1 MALERYW
8 DYAYSV
14 SNQGNTRY
22 HGPLERQA
30 EGGAGTMSS
39 GHHYG
44 ILSSGWDDKA
54 YYEANTGYDH
64 INMYDA
70 ASDSSGT
77 YNYGQSGGYDGRI
90 ANATKD
96 VIGYDPTIGANATL
110 SRGKQYFTKWLSEA
124 DYKDQ
129 DTTGRTL
136 QTYRSDDVDK
146 RRKEKYDRIG
156 GAVEVINFD
165 QYMNDVGYAEAA
177 QAMGID
183 NYETLDQVHNAM
195 GYMQGTWQPPAEEVV
210 EEEVQSDLQVLDGTE
225 SGQAGQVAGDSDGDG
240 FVDAVVGVTD
250 QAQQDTFDYQ
260 TAYNELVGNLS
271 TQQTSF
277 DTQLS
282 DQQTSFNTQLSD
294 ALATQNTDFQ
304 TELANA
310 LAGQSDT
317 YATDLAN
324 ALAGQQT
331 NFDSAFATQ
340 QAGFDS
346 AFATQQ
352 AGFDTQLSTINT
364 ALTGY
369 QDQVKTMQEEAM
381 KAQESMRIQAAYGD
395 PGRTTGASVTGVQA
409 AGEEEQQQMLKNL
422 GATGSFGRDGLRISS
437 LNI

>member
-77 YNYGQSGGYDGRI
+77 YNYGQSGGYNSRI
-90 ANATKD
+90 ANASRD

-110 SRGKQYFTKWLSEA
+110 SRGKQYFTKWLREA
-124 DYKDQ
+124 DYTDQ

-210 EEEVQSDLQVLDGTE
+210 EEVQPDLQVLDGTE
-225 SGQAGQVAGDSDGDG
+225 SGQGSG
-240 FVDAVVGVTD
+240 FVDPVVGVTE
-250 QAQQDTFDYQ
+250 QTQQDTFDYQ

>member
-22 HGPLERQA
+22 HGPLEKQA

-124 DYKDQ
+124 DYTDQ

-165 QYMNDVGYAEAA
+165 QYMNDVGYAQAA
-177 QAMGID
+177 QAMGIEK
-183 NYETLDQVHNAM
+183 YETLDQVHNAM
-195 GYMQGTWQPPAEEVV
+195 GYMQGSWQPPVAEPEPIP
-210 EEEVQSDLQVLDGTE
+210 EDDLQVLDGTE
-225 SGQAGQVAGDSDGDG
+225 SGQGSG
-240 FVDAVVGVTD
+240 FVEPVVGVSDQTQ
-250 QAQQDTFDYQ
+250 QAQQDTFDYE
-260 TAYNELVGNLS
+260 TAYNELVGNQN
-271 TQQTSF
+271 TQQSSF
-277 DTQLS
+277 T
-282 DQQTSFNTQLSD
+282 TQLSD

-310 LAGQSDT
+310 LAGQRDT

-324 ALAGQQT
+324 ALAG
-331 NFDSAFATQ
+331 
-340 QAGFDS
+340 
-346 AFATQQ
+346 QQ

-369 QDQVKTMQEEAM
+369 QDQVRAMQEEAM
-381 KAQESMRIQAAYGD
+381 RAQESMRIQAAYGD
-395 PGRTTGASVTGVQA
+395 PGRITGAAVTGVQA
-409 AGEEEQQQMLKNL
+409 AGEEEQQNMLKTL